1 MVEAVKA
8 GRAGKSSLTW
18 RVCLSVGVAMS
29 LMVGALGATSAG
41 AQTTNFR
48 GVYEFAG
55 NNSSNDATNADLAGV
70 VLTYYWSQIE
80 PQDGVFDWSL
90 ITDQMAP
97 WIAAH
102 KKIILRISTSGAPSW
117 DPPYSSDG
125 TPAWV
130 YTDGARSI
138 VDNGETI
145 PVYWD
150 QAYLS
155 DYESFVQAFAAE
167 FDGNRSLAFIEPGI
181 GMGGE
186 TIPEQNASAAGITA
200 WEADGYTDSL
210 WLSTIETIGS
220 FFEDSFHTTHSYW
233 MVDRTFFD
241 GSGTYFDA
249 VMAYIKTVPAWR
261 LQNNGLT
268 PTQTLGS
275 QWSGTN
281 LALEQLTSA
290 ENAGVCLC
298 ADISNGIDN
307 LHGNYLLIYKTDIEN
322 PANAAYLAAA
332 ASLVSS

>member
-1 MVEAVKA
+1 MTYGVV
-8 GRAGKSSLTW
+8 
-18 RVCLSVGVAMS
+18 LSVAVALS
-29 LMVGALGATSAG
+29 LIVGLFGGTGAG

-48 GVYEFAG
+48 GIYEFAG
-55 NNSSNDATNADLAGV
+55 NNSATDATDPDLAGV

-80 PQDGVFDWSL
+80 PQKGVFDWSQ
-90 ITDQMAP
+90 IESDMAP

-102 KKIILRISTSGAPSW
+102 KKIILRISTSGAASW
-117 DPPYSSDG
+117 DPPYSVDG

-130 YTDGARSI
+130 YTDGARAI

-155 DYESFVQAFAAE
+155 DYESFVQAFGAE
-167 FDGNRSLAFIEPGI
+167 FDGNPNLAFIEPGI

-186 TIPEQNASAAGITA
+186 TLPEQNASAAGVTA
-200 WEADGYTDSL
+200 WTADGYTDAL

-220 FFEDSFHTTHSYW
+220 FFAASFHTTHFYW
-233 MVDRTFFD
+233 MVDRSFFD

-249 VMAYIKTVPAWR
+249 VMSYIKTEPAWR

-268 PTQTLGS
+268 PTSTLGS
-275 QWSGTN
+275 EWSGTS

-290 ENAGVCLC
+290 KNAGVCLC
-298 ADISNGIDN
+298 ADISNGLDN
-307 LHGNYLLIYKTDIEN
+307 LHANYLLIYKTDIEN

-332 ASLVSS
+332 EATATP

>member
-1 MVEAVKA
+1 VDQAVKA
-8 GRAGKSSLTW
+8 GNAGKWSMTYG
-18 RVCLSVGVAMS
+18 VVLSVAVALS
-29 LMVGALGATSAG
+29 LIAGLFVGTGAG

-48 GVYEFAG
+48 GIYEFGG
-55 NNSSNDATNADLAGV
+55 NNSATDATDPDLAGV
-70 VLTYYWSQIE
+70 VLNYYWSQIE
-80 PQDGVFDWSL
+80 PEKGVFDWTQIQS
-90 ITDQMAP
+90 DMAP

-117 DPPYSSDG
+117 DPPYSGDG

-130 YTDGARSI
+130 YTDGARAI

-155 DYESFVQAFAAE
+155 DYESFVAAFGAE
-167 FDGNRSLAFIEPGI
+167 FDGNPNLAFIEPGI

-186 TIPEQNASAAGITA
+186 TLPEQSASTAGITA
-200 WEADGYTDSL
+200 WTADGYTDAL

-220 FFEDSFHTTHSYW
+220 FFAASFHTTHFYW
-233 MVDRTFFD
+233 MVDRSFFD
-241 GSGTYFDA
+241 GSGTYFNA
-249 VMAYIKTVPAWR
+249 VMSYIKTAPAWR

-268 PTQTLGS
+268 PTSTLGS
-275 QWSGTN
+275 QWSGRT

-298 ADISNGIDN
+298 ADISNGLDN
-307 LHGNYLLIYKTDIEN
+307 LHATYLLLYKTDIKN

-332 ASLVSS
+332 ESTATP

>member
-1 MVEAVKA
+1 MTYGVV
-8 GRAGKSSLTW
+8 
-18 RVCLSVGVAMS
+18 LSVAVALS
-29 LMVGALGATSAG
+29 LMVGLFGGTGAG

-48 GVYEFAG
+48 GIYEFAG
-55 NNSSNDATNADLAGV
+55 NNSATDATDPDLAGV

-80 PQDGVFDWSL
+80 PQKGVFDWSQ
-90 ITDQMAP
+90 IESDMAP

-102 KKIILRISTSGAPSW
+102 KKIILRISTSGAASW
-117 DPPYSSDG
+117 DPPYSVDG

-130 YTDGARSI
+130 YTDGARAI

-150 QAYLS
+150 QGYLS
-155 DYESFVQAFAAE
+155 DYESFVQAFGAE
-167 FDGNRSLAFIEPGI
+167 FDGNPNLAFIEPGI

-186 TIPEQNASAAGITA
+186 TLPEQNASAAGVTA
-200 WEADGYTDSL
+200 WTADGYTDAL

-220 FFEDSFHTTHSYW
+220 FFAASFHTTHFYW
-233 MVDRTFFD
+233 MVDRSFFD

-249 VMAYIKTVPAWR
+249 VMSYIKTEPAWR

-268 PTQTLGS
+268 PTSTLGS
-275 QWSGTN
+275 EWSGTS

-290 ENAGVCLC
+290 KNAGVCLC
-298 ADISNGIDN
+298 ADISNGLDN
-307 LHGNYLLIYKTDIEN
+307 LHANYLLIYKTDIEN

-332 ASLVSS
+332 EATATP

>member
-1 MVEAVKA
+1 MDQVAKVR
-8 GRAGKSSLTW
+8 RAGKRSMTYG
-18 RVCLSVGVAMS
+18 VYLSVGVVLS
-29 LMVGALGATSAG
+29 LIVGLFGGTGAG

-55 NNSSNDATNADLAGV
+55 NNSATDATNPDLAGV

-90 ITDQMAP
+90 IKTQMAP

-102 KKIILRISTSGAPSW
+102 KKIILRISTSGASSW
-117 DPPYSSDG
+117 DPPYSGDG

-150 QAYLS
+150 QPYLN
-155 DYESFVQAFAAE
+155 DYDSFVEAFGAE
-167 FDGNRSLAFIEPGI
+167 FDGNPNLAFIEPGI

-186 TIPEQNASAAGITA
+186 TLPEQGASAAGVTA
-200 WEADGYTDSL
+200 WTADGYTDAL

-220 FFEDSFHTTHSYW
+220 FFAASFHTTHLYW
-233 MVDRTFFD
+233 MVDRSFFD
-241 GSGTYFDA
+241 GSGTYFNA
-249 VMAYIKTVPAWR
+249 VMSYVKTVPAWR

-268 PTQTLGS
+268 PTSTLGAK
-275 QWSGTN
+275 WSGTT

-290 ENAGVCLC
+290 VDAGVCLC
-298 ADISNGIDN
+298 ADIANGIDN
-307 LHGNYLLIYKTDIEN
+307 LHGNYLLLYKTDIEN

-332 ASLVSS
+332 AILVSG